1 MKAYVGKPNR
11 LFSRETA
18 REMLKVS
25 RRIKPEEFHGLENMS
40 YGYGAFLV
48 GEDDTFVFFHPGS
61 NNPGT
66 SSFMIAN
73 PEVGRGAVI
82 MTNGAQGLLLAVQMV
97 TSISLVYDWPYDAR
111 VGVE

>member
-1 MKAYVGKPNR
+1 
-11 LFSRETA
+11 
-18 REMLKVS
+18 MLKVS

-48 GEDDTFVFFHPGS
+48 GEDDSFVFFHPGS

-66 SSFMIAN
+66 SSMLIAN
-73 PEVGRGAVI
+73 PSAGKGAVV

-97 TSISLVYDWPYDAR
+97 TSVSLAYDWPCDASL
-111 VGVE
+111 GSE